1 MIAVLA
7 DIRCLFLFIALA
19 QTVSLYKIYP
29 LEDEHF
35 DLSSSSFNEKLDEVL
50 QNIPHDYEDML
61 MNAIE
66 HGNIDDAPELKHK
79 SKRAIS
85 TSGTIPLLQQRNSR
99 PHWNPLIAAY
109 KRCGELGSSES
120 RENCFKDAVQ
130 MLFVHKLRK

>member
-1 MIAVLA
+1 MIAFLA

-29 LEDEHF
+29 FEDEHF
-35 DLSSSSFNEKLDEVL
+35 DLASSSFNEKLDEVL
-50 QNIPHDYEDML
+50 QNIPHDDEDMF

-66 HGNIDDAPELKHK
+66 HGNKDDAPELKHR
-79 SKRAIS
+79 SKRAVL
-85 TSGTIPLLQQRNSR
+85 TSGKIPLLQHRNNR
-99 PHWNPLIAAY
+99 PHWNPLVAAY
-109 KRCGELGSSES
+109 KRCGELGSPES